1 MRARVRVHVVASV
14 AIVVGAL
21 ALPACPETRPSKRPS
36 SPEVTDDAG
45 AGAGA
50 GSGSGPGADAGV
62 SVGAASGSAAPVSS
76 SAMPPPTPK
85 KAGCLDSTRGAKH
98 TFVGK
103 LEKHP
108 NGSGDVRV
116 HLPKKVC
123 FSGGRFSAGDTDE
136 VILDIEDWKAKPLL
150 TKKVK
155 VSGTSQDFA
164 PATKFAYVMRL
175 EVTALAAAK

>member
-1 MRARVRVHVVASV
+1 MRPLLLFVVTALVACGAARS
-14 AIVVGAL
+14 
-21 ALPACPETRPSKRPS
+21 PAKP
-36 SPEVTDDAG
+36 A
-45 AGAGA
+45 
-50 GSGSGPGADAGV
+50 SGSGDAADEPAPA
-62 SVGAASGSAAPVSS
+62 SSMGAAAPPPPPAPPGPVSS

-108 NGSGDVRV
+108 DGSGAVRV

-123 FSGGRFSAGDTDE
+123 FSGGRFSQGETDE
-136 VILDIEDWKAKPLL
+136 VILDIDDWKAKPLL
-150 TKKVK
+150 DKKVK

-164 PATKFAYVMRL
+164 PLDRHAYVMRL
-175 EVTALAAAK
+175 EVTSLVASKGSK